1 MPNFNNCNIGI
12 YAKDH
17 STVRI
22 DHRTVIKDA
31 SNTGI
36 LVKNNTYL
44 YHPGISGSTGSS
56 FDIISCNRGIQVDS
70 AHFDIENAKI
80 SNTRYGVVAVN
91 GSVFN
96 FAKSDINT
104 TAYVSFTGQAYGMFV
119 SDGTIGSI
127 FNTSITG
134 YAGGTASLTSGNVA
148 VVKNAVLFVG
158 ATSQQLAVNNAALGS
173 GLPGYT
179 VVDTTLGN
187 KVSNNSY
194 VIYDAPPNAEP

>member
-12 YAKDH
+12 YAKDG

-31 SNTGI
+31 ANTAI
-36 LVKNNTYL
+36 LIKNNTFFYN
-44 YHPGISGSTGSS
+44 PGISGSTGSS
-56 FDIISCNRGIQVDS
+56 LDIISCNRGIQIDAAQLDV
-70 AHFDIENAKI
+70 ENAKI
-80 SNTRYGVVAVN
+80 NNTRYGVVALN

-96 FAKSDINT
+96 LNKSDINT

-119 SDGTIGSI
+119 SDGSIGSA

-134 YAGGTASLTSGNVA
+134 YAGGTASLTSGNIA

-158 ATSQQLAVNNAALGS
+158 ATSQQQIVNTTALGS
-173 GLPGYT
+173 NLPGYALI
-179 VVDTTLGN
+179 DTSLGN
-187 KVSNNSY
+187 KISSGSSVA
-194 VIYDAPPNAEP
+194 YDAPPSAEP